1 MGMLCLLWMRGAAFP
16 ITLQPGQYTLKFKLY
31 SNQEEKEVFI
41 ALDPERLDENN
52 DYAVATLTIGT
63 KD

>member
-1 MGMLCLLWMRGAAFP
+1 MRVSAFP
-16 ITLQPGQYTLKFKLY
+16 TTLQSGQYTLKFKLY

-41 ALDPERLDENN
+41 ALNTEGLDENN